1 MAYAFPSMEK
11 GTPAGNA
18 AETCAML
25 HLMCYSD
32 ERDEIEHFAIDC
44 FNDVT
49 GMDGS
54 CLSLYDVQSKAGKN
68 ITPAKIGE
76 DLATLF
82 ENAVS
87 EFSQYFITFTLFV
100 GGVSS
105 SVLTTPGLTEFG
117 YHDMTPKAQKSVREH
132 LISASKERHDRKF
145 VQYATE
151 ENIDDFLCRVR
162 FVVSKPDPTEYIR
175 TLAQTSSVLLPGDR
189 ELRSIFGQIRDK
201 QSALKNRDAIVG
213 KSINRPDEVTNYG
226 RVIKWREIKLLIIER
241 LLDRRFYKDDA
252 PAEFMSYL
260 DTLPPEE
267 SVKDV
272 AEDCRN
278 EMLTQYFDKNDRD
291 AFWKLFDE
299 IVTVVEAGP
308 EASIADVYGSI
319 DVKTLKACRHMDPR
333 SKLYFIATIKDGLS
347 HAKD

>member
-1 MAYAFPSMEK
+1 
-11 GTPAGNA
+11 
-18 AETCAML
+18 ML

-32 ERDEIEHFAIDC
+32 ERNEIEHFAIDC

-54 CLSLYDVQSKAGKN
+54 CLSLYDVQSKAGKSIN
-68 ITPAKIGE
+68 PAKIGE

-87 EFSQYFITFTLFV
+87 EFSQYFVTFTLFV

-105 SVLTTPGLTEFG
+105 SVLATPGLTEFG
-117 YHDMTPKAQKSVREH
+117 YHDMKLKAQASVRDH
-132 LISASKERHDRKF
+132 LISEVKEGHKGQFAS
-145 VQYATE
+145 YATD
-151 ENIDDFLCRVR
+151 ENIDDFLSKVR
-162 FVVSKPDPTEYIR
+162 IVVSKADPAEYIR
-175 TLAQTSSVLLPGDR
+175 ALARTSSALMPSDR
-189 ELRSIFGQIRDK
+189 ELKSIFAQIRDK
-201 QSALKNRDAIVG
+201 QSALKNRGAIVG

-226 RVIKWREIKLLIIER
+226 RIIKWREIKLLIIER

-267 SVKDV
+267 NLKDV

-299 IVTVVEAGP
+299 IVAVVEASPG
-308 EASIADVYGSI
+308 ASIADVYGSI
-319 DVKTLKACRHMDPR
+319 DVKTLKACRHMEPR

-347 HAKD
+347 HAED